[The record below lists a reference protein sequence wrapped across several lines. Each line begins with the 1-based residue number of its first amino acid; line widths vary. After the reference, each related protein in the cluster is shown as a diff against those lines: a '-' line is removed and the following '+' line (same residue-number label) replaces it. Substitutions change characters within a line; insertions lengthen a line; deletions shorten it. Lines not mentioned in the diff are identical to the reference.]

1 MLKQKERKNKTLL
14 CSIWRHDF
22 GVWSEHTRASP
33 PSFSQHQSSTELMIQ
48 ETTVLSQWKYLSKP
62 FSLNFCTIPSLNGV
76 LRNFILEKLCV
87 FFFPFFKLETKKKKR
102 KREKHLPPSSYKQ
115 LILYYWAVKKCLSSK
130 KKNGLAFSKFRDCSW
145 TGKAK
150 KVNDV
155 GMS

>member
-1 MLKQKERKNKTLL
+1 MLKQKERKKNTSVLYL
-14 CSIWRHDF
+14 ETWFCCMIGAYTHIS
-22 GVWSEHTRASP
+22 

-48 ETTVLSQWKYLSKP
+48 ETTVLSQWKYLSTP
-62 FSLNFCTIPSLNGV
+62 CSLNFCTIPSLNGV

-87 FFFPFFKLETKKKKR
+87 FFFPFFKLETKKKR

-115 LILYYWAVKKCLSSK
+115 LILYYRAVKKCLSSK

-150 KVNDV
+150 KLNDV

>member
-1 MLKQKERKNKTLL
+1 MLKQKERKKKNTFVLYL
-14 CSIWRHDF
+14 ETWFWCMIGAYTHI
-22 GVWSEHTRASP
+22 SP
-33 PSFSQHQSSTELMIQ
+33 PFSQHQSSTELMIQ
-48 ETTVLSQWKYLSKP
+48 ETTILSQWKYLSKP
-62 FSLNFCTIPSLNGV
+62 CSLNFCTIPSLNRV

-87 FFFPFFKLETKKKKR
+87 FFFPFFKLETKKKKKK
-102 KREKHLPPSSYKQ
+102 KRETPTSIFIQAVNSLLPGCQKV
-115 LILYYWAVKKCLSSK
+115 LILE